1 VLALRKIQCLEFV
14 QPNRAVPPSKPS
26 PVQKLEAMGF
36 SRDVCE
42 RALAQAGGDP
52 ERAVEIILGGGGDG
66 VGGGKIA
73 MQVQDQP
80 GLPKFTSPPPSD
92 EREMSEATQRLQ
104 SRPANDN
111 LPMSVWYE
119 LPKKKKDQG
128 WTIAKLQEA
137 MNVYNLSNN
146 QHAAQLYSDVMTGK
160 LTLEELAQA
169 SEALAFGIQDDSPLD
184 RRQSATGECAVCFEE
199 HSSSIMYSRVCEKR
213 APISAH
219 GGSAAPEKG
228 SGESNCLVCYPG
240 LFDGLHF
247 QFMSNQ
253 LPHCVACNTPLHQ
266 TAFDEMMKILEAN
279 FSRSLGAQQLDNKVC
294 TCGALQPSMFAG
306 FAAQNPESLSSHK
319 KECSF
324 AVIKRMRNQVG

>member
-1 VLALRKIQCLEFV
+1 
-14 QPNRAVPPSKPS
+14 
-26 PVQKLEAMGF
+26 MGF

-52 ERAVEIILGGGGDG
+52 ERAVEMILGGGGGGGVDG
-66 VGGGKIA
+66 AGAGGGKIRE
-73 MQVQDQP
+73 QP
-80 GLPKFTSPPPSD
+80 KLPSPPPSD

-111 LPMSVWYE
+111 LPTSIWYE
-119 LPKKKKDQG
+119 LPKQKKEQG

-137 MNVYNLSNN
+137 MTVYNLSSN

-160 LTLEELAQA
+160 RTLEELARA
-169 SEALAFGIQDDSPLD
+169 SEALALAFGIQDDGPLE
-184 RRQSATGECAVCFEE
+184 RRQSATVKCIVCGGE
-199 HSSSIMYSRVCEKR
+199 HSASIMYSRVCDKKV
-213 APISAH
+213 PISAH
-219 GGSAAPEKG
+219 GGSAAPQQG
-228 SGESNCLVCYPG
+228 SGDEANCLVCYPC

-247 QFMSNQ
+247 QFTENR

-279 FSRSLGAQQLDNKVC
+279 FSKSLGSEEFNNKVC

-306 FAAQNPESLSSHK
+306 FAAQNAESISSHA
-319 KECSF
+319 KECTF